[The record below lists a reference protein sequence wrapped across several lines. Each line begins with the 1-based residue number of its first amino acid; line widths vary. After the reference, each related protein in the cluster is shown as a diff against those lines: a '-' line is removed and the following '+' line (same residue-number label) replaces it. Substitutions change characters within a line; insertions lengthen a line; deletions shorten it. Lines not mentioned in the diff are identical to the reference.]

1 MNLALTLPASP
12 PRAWP
17 TRLFWA
23 LAGAVAWGVLLTA
36 AWLQPD
42 ARGYGTHQQ
51 LGLPPC
57 MFEAFTH
64 IPCPGCGLTTS
75 FAYMAH
81 GRVFSAFGAHL
92 MGPELFLMTLAVAL
106 AAPWAVRRA
115 LPVLWVLSLPGTTVA
130 LSVTL
135 FAGMVTLAWRLAH
148 HFL

>member
-1 MNLALTLPASP
+1 
-12 PRAWP
+12 
-17 TRLFWA
+17 
-23 LAGAVAWGVLLTA
+23 
-36 AWLQPD
+36 
-42 ARGYGTHQQ
+42 
-51 LGLPPC
+51 

-92 MGPELFLMTLAVAL
+92 MGPELFLMTAAVAV

-115 LPVLWVLSLPGTTVA
+115 LPVLWVLSLPATTVA

-135 FAGMVTLAWRLAH
+135 FAGMVTLAWRLVH